1 MTESYLPIHC
11 ITYNLLSSS
20 QRADNCGSMLG
31 TFRLIIGCPAQV
43 AALNILST
51 RNDFLQT
58 PDVLC

>member
-1 MTESYLPIHC
+1 LPESYLPIHC

-43 AALNILST
+43 AALNVLST
-51 RNDFLQT
+51 
-58 PDVLC
+58 